1 MALGGVG
8 AAVARYADVVRVPGA
23 ALPVVGTVLATF
35 PIGMLGLSVLLMVQQ
50 SSAGFSGAG
59 LVVGALGLG
68 TGLGM
73 AFQGRLIDL
82 FGQPRVLIPMATIQ
96 LVLLVLL
103 VVAVGSDWPVWVI
116 CLVAFG
122 AGVGEPQ
129 VGASLRSLWVI
140 LVGPEQRHVATALS
154 SILFEAP
161 IIVAPLLLAAVLVVA
176 NPSFGVL
183 LAGGC
188 FTAGAYL
195 LSASK
200 ASRSWKPVLQARGRL
215 LGALVSKGV
224 RTVVLVGFG
233 QGILTAMAQVPSAAF
248 AAGSGAP
255 EHAPVLY
262 GALSVGSLIGT
273 FAYGLRRWAG
283 RAWVRL
289 VLLLSSAAS
298 ALALCAVMPSLPL
311 LALSVFLVGV
321 SVGPVAVC
329 YFGLLEDLAPR
340 GTLTEAFTAVT
351 SVALGSFAASAAVA
365 GIVIDR
371 FGVPWAFGMGFVAM
385 ALTALVVVAR
395 RRTLEPAD
403 RT

>member
-1 MALGGVG
+1 MS
-8 AAVARYADVVRVPGA
+8 RYADVVRAPGA
-23 ALPVVGTVLATF
+23 ALPVVGTMLATL

-59 LVVGALGLG
+59 LVVGVLGLG

-82 FGQPRVLIPMATIQ
+82 FGQPRVLIPVATIQ

-103 VVAVGSDWPVWVI
+103 VVGVGSGWPVWVI

-129 VGASLRSLWVI
+129 VGASLRSLWAI

-183 LAGGC
+183 LAGVC

-200 ASRSWKPVLQARGRL
+200 ASRGWKPVLRERSRL
-215 LGALVSKGV
+215 LGALGSKGV
-224 RTVVLVGFG
+224 RTIVLVGFG
-233 QGILTAMAQVPSAAF
+233 QGILTALTQVPSAAF
-248 AAGSGAP
+248 AANVGAAEGAP
-255 EHAPVLY
+255 LLY
-262 GALSVGSLIGT
+262 GALSVGSLVGT

-283 RAWVRL
+283 RPWARL
-289 VLLLSSAAS
+289 ALLLASAAA

-311 LALSVFLVGV
+311 LVVSVFLVGT
-321 SVGPVAVC
+321 SIGPVAVC
-329 YFGLLEDLAPR
+329 YFGLLEDLAPG

-365 GIVIDR
+365 GIIIDR
-371 FGVPWAFGMGFVAM
+371 FGVPWAFGIGFAAM
-385 ALTALVVVAR
+385 ALTALTVVAR
-395 RRTLEPAD
+395 HRTLESTGKP
-403 RT
+403 

>member
-8 AAVARYADVVRVPGA
+8 AAVSRYADVVRVPGA
-23 ALPVVGTVLATF
+23 ALPVVGTVLATL

-96 LVLLVLL
+96 LVLLGLL

-129 VGASLRSLWVI
+129 VGASLRSLWAI

-161 IIVAPLLLAAVLVVA
+161 IIAAPLLLAAVLVVA

-200 ASRSWKPVLQARGRL
+200 ASRSWKPVLRARGRL
-215 LGALVSKGV
+215 L
-224 RTVVLVGFG
+224 
-233 QGILTAMAQVPSAAF
+233 
-248 AAGSGAP
+248 AP
-255 EHAPVLY
+255 
-262 GALSVGSLIGT
+262 
-273 FAYGLRRWAG
+273 
-283 RAWVRL
+283 
-289 VLLLSSAAS
+289 
-298 ALALCAVMPSLPL
+298 LARSSLPWSACPGGATGTCPPL
-311 LALSVFLVGV
+311 QPRERRLHGSCVHAWRGSADRDPGGD
-321 SVGPVAVC
+321 SEPERDRSETDEISVAV
-329 YFGLLEDLAPR
+329 GLKVR
-340 GTLTEAFTAVT
+340 
-351 SVALGSFAASAAVA
+351 
-365 GIVIDR
+365 ID
-371 FGVPWAFGMGFVAM
+371 GHCSPH
-385 ALTALVVVAR
+385 
-395 RRTLEPAD
+395 E
-403 RT
+403 